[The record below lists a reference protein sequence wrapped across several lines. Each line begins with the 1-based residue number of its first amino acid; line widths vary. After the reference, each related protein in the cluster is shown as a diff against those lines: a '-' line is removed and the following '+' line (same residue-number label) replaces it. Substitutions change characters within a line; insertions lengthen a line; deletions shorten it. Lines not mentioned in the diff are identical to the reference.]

1 MSVPTQ
7 GELKIVIEMPNSTD
21 NGANSGKTPSPAN
34 PVNETAPRENPTRG
48 NGNDQAWLATS
59 MNIAK
64 NLGMHAV
71 NSSISTIGLASGNYY
86 AQSQAQKAV
95 SSATSL
101 ASYAAMAMSGNW
113 LMLGVSLA
121 SSAISSSTEL
131 YAQNKEREISNYSAE
146 QYAKRIG
153 YTRDRR

>member
-1 MSVPTQ
+1 
-7 GELKIVIEMPNSTD
+7 
-21 NGANSGKTPSPAN
+21 
-34 PVNETAPRENPTRG
+34 
-48 NGNDQAWLATS
+48 

-64 NLGMHAV
+64 NLGMQAV